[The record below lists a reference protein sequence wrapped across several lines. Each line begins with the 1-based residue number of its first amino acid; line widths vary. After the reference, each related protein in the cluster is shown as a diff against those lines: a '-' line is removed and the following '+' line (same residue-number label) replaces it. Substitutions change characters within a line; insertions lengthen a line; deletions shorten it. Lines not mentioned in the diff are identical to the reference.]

1 MLGLT
6 SKLLVWRNVEDGE
19 WGGGLKCF
27 EVFSL
32 RIRGSW

>member
-19 WGGGLKCF
+19 WGRGLRSF
-27 EVFSL
+27 EDF
-32 RIRGSW
+32 